1 MSYEII
7 RSIKIRDGR
16 VFIKGASNNVYPR
29 DYEEWHCESLTK
41 ILQEEGQE
49 KLDITI
55 LRECESG
62 NFQGSIGKYARPL
75 AILRHLP
82 EYADFDWRQ
91 NGPGYE
97 RAEINR
103 KTPAFDELLK
113 RVLSM
118 KIPRDKYIVKKDYF
132 GTTVYLRTARRCAR
146 WIEDRSGAKIFRYL
160 TDAEWLKKCYTNAD
174 NWIVEKVT

>member
-7 RSIKIRDGR
+7 RSIKIKDGQ
-16 VFIKGASNNVYPR
+16 VFIKGAPNNVYPR
-29 DYEEWHCESLTK
+29 DYEEFECPSLTK
-41 ILQEEGQE
+41 ILKDEGQE
-49 KLDITI
+49 KLDIEI
-55 LRECESG
+55 LKEFESG
-62 NFQGSIGKYARPL
+62 NFQGSIGKYTRPL

-113 RVLSM
+113 KVLSM
-118 KIPRDKYIVKKDYF
+118 KTPREKYIIKKDYF
-132 GTTVYLRTARRCAR
+132 GRVLYLRSARRSAR
-146 WIEDRSGAKIFRYL
+146 WTDDKTRAKVFHYAA
-160 TDAEWLKKCYTNAD
+160 DAEGLGKCYTNGES
-174 NWIVEKVT
+174 WIVERIA

>member
-7 RSIKIRDGR
+7 KSIKIRDGQ
-16 VFIKGASNNVYPR
+16 VFIKGAPNNIYPR
-29 DYEEWHCESLTK
+29 DYEEFECPSLTK
-41 ILQEEGQE
+41 VLKDEGQE

-62 NFQGSIGKYARPL
+62 NFQGSIGKYRRPL

-97 RAEINR
+97 KAEINR
-103 KTPAFDELLK
+103 KTPAFDEFLK

-118 KIPRDKYIVKKDYF
+118 KMPEGNDLEELDEEGKRIALKIMF
-132 GTTVYLRTARRCAR
+132 HE
-146 WIEDRSGAKIFRYL
+146 ED
-160 TDAEWLKKCYTNAD
+160 
-174 NWIVEKVT
+174 